1 MNMTWVMI
9 FLTIAKLFAVAVLVY
24 VAVDILVDLFRKKKK
39 EPAPVIVPIVA
50 PVEEKKEDVAPVV
63 IPVVIPNIVDHIDAI
78 EADEMMSDDLA
89 MSATQKE
96 KGAGEGKRTYI
107 NLGVIDK
114 HFNAGDTVT
123 LKILKEKKLIPAKIK
138 RIKILADGIL
148 TKALTVKAES
158 YSIQAIKMIE
168 LTGGTVVI
176 LEPEEVPNK
185 NQNNQKNRKK

>member
-9 FLTIAKLFAVAVLVY
+9 FLTIATLFAIAVLVY

-185 NQNNQKNRKK
+185 NQNNQNNRKK

>member
-89 MSATQKE
+89 MSVTQRE

-185 NQNNQKNRKK
+185 NQNNQKNHKK